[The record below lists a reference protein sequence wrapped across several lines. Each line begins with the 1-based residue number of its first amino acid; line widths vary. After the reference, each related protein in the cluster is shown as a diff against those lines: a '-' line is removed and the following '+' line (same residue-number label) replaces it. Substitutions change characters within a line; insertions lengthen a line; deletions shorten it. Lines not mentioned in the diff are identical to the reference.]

1 MLARSLGYRL
11 ISTSRILYNKPTVK
25 SVVSSCP
32 AGTSLNLNIWKSGKD
47 AVALEDKEY
56 PNWLWSVLD
65 SDHVV
70 EHAAEDPE
78 GQALLKRRENIRKAN
93 RQRIKQNNFLSQL

>member
-1 MLARSLGYRL
+1 MLARSLGSRW
-11 ISTSRILYNKPTVK
+11 ISTSRILYNKQAVNAA
-25 SVVSSCP
+25 VSSCS

-56 PNWLWSVLD
+56 PSWLWSVLGSKQTD
-65 SDHVV
+65 
-70 EHAAEDPE
+70 EHAAKDPE
-78 GQALLKRRENIRKAN
+78 GEALLKRRKNIRKAN